1 MLQTINKN
9 LVGDF
14 KTSQLKNIS
23 IISISQKF
31 GEIIFSRFSLEE
43 KAFYKTKKFDTGEVL
58 EIGYKSF
65 ESVFN
70 TLDSFSHLKYNIVER
85 DNKNVL
91 RIS

>member
-1 MLQTINKN
+1 MLPIRNSN
-9 LVGDF
+9 LLGDF

-23 IISISQKF
+23 TISISQKF

-70 TLDSFSHLKYNIVER
+70 TLDSFSHLKYNIVEL
-85 DNKNVL
+85 DNKNHL
-91 RIS
+91 LIS